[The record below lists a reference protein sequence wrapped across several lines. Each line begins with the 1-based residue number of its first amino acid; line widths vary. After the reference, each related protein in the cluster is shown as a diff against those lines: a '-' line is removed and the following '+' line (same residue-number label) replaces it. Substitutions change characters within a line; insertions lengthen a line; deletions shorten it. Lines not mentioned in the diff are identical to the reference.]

1 MPDSVLSTIN
11 NEIHSFKSMYW
22 APTVYLAQFK
32 MYEDKAVNKTDF

>member
-11 NEIHSFKSMYW
+11 SGIHTTNMYW
-22 APTVYLAQFK
+22 APAKYQAWFK